1 MQGLNHDERLIW
13 LLQTILKEQVS
24 LPYSGSC
31 SMVELDK
38 LQVAPH
44 LDDSDQAECFSILDE
59 VINDKDFYRKHNML
73 NYKPSYSFDYS
84 RTYSSNDVAVFCDFT
99 DDLIKTY
106 LKDKLDVK
114 GSTATNGNF
123 IKKIEVLKDETERGR
138 VKIYI
143 NGNYKDEPMNLSR
156 NNRWGLIYKL
166 AKKEEV
172 PFDKNLYDY
181 FNYQQ
186 TNPLYTKGFQV
197 TKILREEDGYI
208 VPNIQ
213 IKLITKNKTTRQL
226 KSA

>member
-1 MQGLNHDERLIW
+1 
-13 LLQTILKEQVS
+13 
-24 LPYSGSC
+24 
-31 SMVELDK
+31 
-38 LQVAPH
+38 
-44 LDDSDQAECFSILDE
+44 
-59 VINDKDFYRKHNML
+59 ML